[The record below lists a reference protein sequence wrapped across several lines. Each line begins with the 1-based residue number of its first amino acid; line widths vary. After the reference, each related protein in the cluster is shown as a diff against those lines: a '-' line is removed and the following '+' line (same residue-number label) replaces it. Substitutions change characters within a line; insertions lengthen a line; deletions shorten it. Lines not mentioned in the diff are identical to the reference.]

1 MKVFLRGGD
10 GLLHVALGLV
20 LSPTVPLAPLVSA
33 EGRVLGAKLGRSQ
46 GGVDRWLTQVESCW
60 HFRQGRI

>member
-1 MKVFLRGGD
+1 VKVFLRGGD

-33 EGRVLGAKLGRSQ
+33 EGRVLGAKLGRSRPVLD
-46 GGVDRWLTQVESCW
+46 GVGCR
-60 HFRQGRI
+60 G